1 MGDSV
6 VTDFQGIQWT
16 VADCYSDLYGASLAR
31 DHAANLHD
39 AGSDVALATTLAKK
53 MAIRASEHAVNEA
66 FALTGG
72 HGLYT
77 DTDYGQLLH
86 DMKVLRVAGG
96 SLEVLRNYVARRV
109 LRAADY
115 EGLG

>member
-1 MGDSV
+1 M
-6 VTDFQGIQWT
+6 
-16 VADCYSDLYGASLAR
+16 
-31 DHAANLHD
+31 
-39 AGSDVALATTLAKK
+39 
-53 MAIRASEHAVNEA
+53 NEA

-109 LRAADY
+109 LRADDY

>member
-1 MGDSV
+1 M
-6 VTDFQGIQWT
+6 
-16 VADCYSDLYGASLAR
+16 
-31 DHAANLHD
+31 
-39 AGSDVALATTLAKK
+39 
-53 MAIRASEHAVNEA
+53 NEA

-77 DTDYGQLLH
+77 DTDYGRLLH

-109 LRAADY
+109 LRADDY